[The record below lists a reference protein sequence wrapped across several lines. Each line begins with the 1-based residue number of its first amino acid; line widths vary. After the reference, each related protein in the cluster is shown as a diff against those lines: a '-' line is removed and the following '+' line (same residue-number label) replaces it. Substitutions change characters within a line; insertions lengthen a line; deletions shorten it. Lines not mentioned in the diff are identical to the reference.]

1 MGVGY
6 RVAIA
11 ILLLLSL
18 VLIGPAT
25 AAQSVVTAHSTLS
38 ARQNWE
44 LTAPRD
50 YGFVLDRRCYCA
62 GPNRV
67 RIQVRDGK
75 VAAVEDL
82 DTGKVL
88 TDPASLRQYPTID
101 QVLEQID
108 QAMTRHPDNLTITYD
123 RHLGYPARVY
133 IDYSYRMADDEVD
146 YRISDVVI
154 GPAVD

>member
-1 MGVGY
+1 M
-6 RVAIA
+6 
-11 ILLLLSL
+11 
-18 VLIGPAT
+18 AT
-25 AAQSVVTAHSTLS
+25 VHSSVS

-50 YGFVLDRRCYCA
+50 YRFVLDRRCYCA

-67 RIQVRDGK
+67 RIQVRDGEI
-75 VAAVEDL
+75 VAVEDL

-101 QVLEQID
+101 KILEQID
-108 QAMTRHPDNLTITYD
+108 RAMMRHPDSLTITYD

-133 IDYSYRMADDEVD
+133 IDYSYRMADDEID
-146 YRISDVVI
+146 YRISDVMI
-154 GPAVD
+154 GPARY